1 MEEGVRET
9 AYIILDLDYVN
20 MIYCYMIPRASPF
33 AEQIHMH
40 SIVELNIY

>member
-9 AYIILDLDYVN
+9 AYIILDLDHVN
-20 MIYCYMIPRASPF
+20 MIYCHMIPRASPF